1 MDTPTLQE
9 RRRLNDAIERAFI
22 EASVAAN
29 DFEMW
34 KQTDRGMTLIDL
46 YERFYS
52 NFNLLVMLT
61 SVLQPLRQSQDQVKK
76 ARMWLNQKI
85 QMNDDKRMETRFN
98 FGVIAFMEYAQLVSD
113 QGLISLPSSGRG

>member
-1 MDTPTLQE
+1 MDTPVLQE
-9 RRRLNDAIERAFI
+9 RKRLNDAIERAFI

-34 KQTDRGMTLIDL
+34 KQTDRGMTLIDV

-76 ARMWLNQKI
+76 ARLWLHQKI

-98 FGVIAFMEYAQLVSD
+98 FGVVAFMEYAQLVSD